1 MRLAVESVM
10 SDKELPKYGTDPEI
24 TAVSDR
30 LMVLIGQVVVEEV
43 EKAQSEGKNLLAWQ
57 FGSLDALIKHLSHA
71 LAGCVTM
78 LRGQN
83 LSPEDF
89 VVFRRRLFKQL
100 RPAVQALLNAELAK
114 SGMKH
119 DVPWQSGDERAGHA

>member
-1 MRLAVESVM
+1 MSNKESL
-10 SDKELPKYGTDPEI
+10 KPGTDPEI

-30 LMVLIGQVVVEEV
+30 LMVLIGQVLVEEG
-43 EKAQSEGKNLLAWQ
+43 ENARTDGNKMLAWQ

-83 LSPEDF
+83 LNPEDF